1 MENIEI
7 RLVTNNSNAVKGI
20 KEVNTEVQKLSKS
33 EEQYTQKRKGLI
45 EKEIQMQK
53 QLSDSKTKAAN
64 MENLRIYNKLLEA
77 SKDRLDKL
85 NKAGIEGN
93 KEVEKSAD
101 GVLNKVGKLAIAY
114 LTVNTAIKVL
124 KETALAFFT
133 KSQEGIELLE
143 RKVAGL
149 KAAWAVFAGE
159 FVAGGKKIAG
169 SLDDS
174 EKKTRRFWTFL
185 TTIFAPSWIDVGM
198 RMDMATEAAEK
209 YTASLQEIA
218 DAERAM
224 IVPRALANAEIIKA
238 RLIYA
243 DTTKSSKERIAALEK
258 ALELEQKTAEEEVKH
273 QQWVIL
279 NLRDINNEK
288 KKTGQLRDE
297 DLLAMEQAI
306 AKEIELQSES
316 SQRQIR
322 AFRNL
327 MEAKRELNDKA
338 NEEIKKAQDVFN
350 KYWDKVDKEEL
361 ERITKAA
368 EDKWKFETEWGKK
381 LFEQNKKLAEE
392 TWDAI
397 IEADKK
403 AEKEDEELR
412 KKRLDSI
419 KEGLNKL
426 LDFTQQITDNLV
438 EDAERNREILDTRIS
453 ETQRALDTEVELYEA
468 GYSSNVAAKQKELDN
483 LKKLREQALKD
494 EEQALQRQRQMEA
507 ISQGVNI
514 FSSATNILKSFTK
527 LGPIGLA
534 LAAGAIAAMFTLL
547 GSVKAKS
554 TEITKLAKGGHG
566 EVTGRLHSQGGE
578 RFSDHIEVE
587 QGERWGVLNRS
598 ASRKYGTVFNKM
610 VDSFNKDNLPI
621 PRDVNINNI
630 SIQNEGPNKR
640 LDEVNSNLRQ
650 IRSKEEIIVLNGMTV
665 YKKGNSVR
673 IIKR

>member
-1 MENIEI
+1 MDTVEI
-7 RLVTNNSNAVKGI
+7 RLITDNKNAVKGI
-20 KEVNTEVQKLSKS
+20 KEVNTEVQKLGKS

-53 QLSDSKTKAAN
+53 QLSDSRTKASN
-64 MENLRIYNKLLEA
+64 IENIRIYNKLLEA

-93 KEVEKSAD
+93 KAVEKSSD
-101 GVLNKVGKLAIAY
+101 GVLSKIGKMALAY
-114 LTVNTAIKVL
+114 LSVNVAIKVL

-159 FVAGGKKIAG
+159 FVAGGKKIAA
-169 SLDDS
+169 SLDES

-209 YTASLQEIA
+209 YTAALQEIE

-224 IVPRALANAEIIKA
+224 IVPRAQANAEIIKA

-243 DTTKSSKERIAALEK
+243 DITKSAKERISALEK

-297 DLLAMEQAI
+297 DLKAMEEAI

-316 SQRQIR
+316 AQRQVR

-327 MEAKRELNDKA
+327 MEAKKELNDKA
-338 NEEIKKAQDVFN
+338 NDEIKKAQDAFN
-350 KYWDKVDKEEL
+350 KYWDKVDKEEF
-361 ERITKAA
+361 ERLKKAA
-368 EDKWKFETEWGKK
+368 EDKWKFEIEYGKN

-392 TWDAI
+392 TWKLI
-397 IEADKK
+397 IEAEKDAKDEEDKLKK
-403 AEKEDEELR
+403 AR
-412 KKRLDSI
+412 IDSI
-419 KEGLNKL
+419 KEGLNQL
-426 LDFTQQITDNLV
+426 LGFTQGIMDNLV
-438 EDAERNREILDTRIS
+438 EDAQRNRDLLDTRIS
-453 ETQRALDTEVELYEA
+453 ETQSALEAEIDLYKA
-468 GYSSNVAAKQKELDN
+468 GYSSNVAAKQKELDD
-483 LKKLREQALKD
+483 LKALREKALK
-494 EEQALQRQRQMEA
+494 EEEIALQRQRQMEA
-507 ISQGVNI
+507 VSQGVNI

-534 LAAGAIAAMFTLL
+534 LAGGAIAAMFTLL
-547 GSVKAKS
+547 ASVKS
-554 TEITKLAKGGHG
+554 RSSEVTKLAKGGHG
-566 EVTGRLHSQGGE
+566 EITGRLHSQGGE

-621 PRDVNINNI
+621 PREMSINNI

-650 IRSKEEIIVLNGMTV
+650 IRAKEEIIVLNGMTI
-665 YKKGNSVR
+665 YKKGNSTRV
-673 IIKR
+673 IKK